1 LLHHSNLDDVDAAST
16 KHKTDRF
23 IPIRKC
29 SSNISDK
36 LICSQKPDDKENVR
50 GKELKESKLSVEE
63 MFRNVVLSNPSD
75 KLLSF
80 QSHEVNQPFRTSFD
94 CSKFGLNYEFKKKP
108 SAFRKIPKTPFKVLD
123 APNLQDDFYL
133 NLVDWSSQNVLS
145 VALGSCVYMWD
156 ANNNKVSKFCDL
168 APTASVSSLN
178 WNPKG
183 TQISIGTSLGD
194 VQVWDLGKNKKLL
207 NLQGHLA
214 RVSSLAWSS
223 SILASGSRDKTILYR
238 DIRENPNCV
247 INRIT
252 AHTQEVC
259 GLKWSKDEQSLAS
272 GGNDN
277 KLYVWNT
284 RSSIPISKFS
294 NHTAA
299 VKALAWNPNL
309 HGLLASGG
317 GSADRTIRFWNTL
330 TNTEADWI
338 DTGSQVCNL
347 LFSTNTNELV
357 STHGYSQNEIVVWK
371 YPSLEKVTT
380 LTGHSSRVLYLAMNP
395 KG

>member
-1 LLHHSNLDDVDAAST
+1 MILTCTKLEENEVQAP

-23 IPIRKC
+23 IPMRKC
-29 SSNISDK
+29 NSSFSDK
-36 LICSQKPDDKENVR
+36 VSGSRDEDKENVR
-50 GKELKESKLSVEE
+50 GKEIKENKLSVEE
-63 MFRNVVLSNPSD
+63 MFRSVVLNNHSQ
-75 KLLSF
+75 KLLTF
-80 QSHEVNQPFRTSFD
+80 QLPGGHTDTSFD
-94 CSKFGLNYEFKKKP
+94 CSKYGLINNMEFRRKP
-108 SAFRKIPKTPFKVLD
+108 TAFRKIAKTPFKVLD

-133 NLVDWSSQNVLS
+133 NLVDWSSENILS

-156 ANNNKVSKFCDL
+156 ASHNKVSKFCDL
-168 APTASVSSLN
+168 APSASVSSLN

-183 TQISIGTSLGD
+183 THISIGTSLGD
-194 VQVWDLGKNKKLL
+194 VQVWDLVRNKRLI

-223 SILASGSRDKTILYR
+223 SILASGSRDKSILYR
-238 DIRENPNCV
+238 DIRENPNAI

-284 RSSIPISKFS
+284 RSPIPVSKFS
-294 NHTAA
+294 NHNAA
-299 VKALAWNPNL
+299 VKALAWNPHL

-330 TNTEADWI
+330 TNTEQDWI

-347 LFSTNTNELV
+347 LFSTTTNELV
-357 STHGYSQNEIVVWK
+357 STHGYSQNEIIVWK

-380 LTGHSSRVLYLAMNP
+380 LTGHTSRVLYLAMNP